1 MNFKKPH
8 FWNLKKPNLYSYLLT
23 PFTIP
28 IIINNFLSKI
38 KKKNKFSKI
47 KSICVGNIYLG
58 GTGKTPLTIK
68 LFKIIKEMGLKVVTA
83 KKFYSSQSDEQTLLK
98 EKTETI
104 ITDNR
109 YDAINKAINNLDEV
123 IIFDDGLQEKKLITI

>member
-1 MNFKKPH
+1 MNFKKPN

-38 KKKNKFSKI
+38 KKKIKFSKI

-58 GTGKTPLTIK
+58 VTGKTPLTIK
-68 LFKIIKEMGLKVVTA
+68 LFKIIA
-83 KKFYSSQSDEQTLLK
+83 KY
-98 EKTETI
+98 
-104 ITDNR
+104 
-109 YDAINKAINNLDEV
+109 
-123 IIFDDGLQEKKLITI
+123 